1 MLNMR
6 ICQIMLARGFG
17 GAERYFV
24 DLSHEL
30 ARRGHEVL
38 AVCHPAGMVRA
49 RLKPMS
55 GLEIATRRPLGPWD
69 PILPRRLRA
78 LIADYRPAVVQA
90 HLARA
95 VHLAGKALAN
105 KQAPLLAKTHN
116 YVNLK
121 YYRGVDIFLPT
132 TRDQAAYLAR
142 EGVAA
147 DCIHVIPNFSAL
159 PVTTVPVD
167 RPPAVVA
174 MGRFVPKKGFAVLF
188 AALAE
193 LRRRGAAL
201 PPVLLAGDG
210 PLRGELQRAARD
222 LRVDDVVQFAG
233 WQQDPALFL
242 DRGSVFV
249 LPSLDEPFGIAVLEA
264 MARGL
269 SVVATM
275 TQGPREV
282 LDADSA
288 WLVPP
293 GDSNALADALAES
306 LSQPQVARARAAHA
320 AARFASL
327 YSAEV
332 VVPQLLSIYA
342 SASAKH
348 AGRTQPGEHDGH
360 G

>member
-1 MLNMR
+1 MR
-6 ICQIMLARGFG
+6 ICQVMLARGFG

-38 AVCHPAGMVRA
+38 AVCHPAGMARA
-49 RLKPMS
+49 SLKPVP
-55 GLEIATRRPLGPWD
+55 GLEIATLRPLGPWD
-69 PILPRRLRA
+69 PILPRRLRV

-142 EGVAA
+142 AGVAA
-147 DCIHVIPNFSAL
+147 DRMQVIPNFSAL
-159 PVTTVPVD
+159 PVAKVPAD
-167 RPPAVVA
+167 RPAAIVA

-188 AALAE
+188 AACAE
-193 LRRRGAAL
+193 LRRRGVTL
-201 PPVLLAGDG
+201 PPLLLAGDG
-210 PLRGELQRAARD
+210 ALRGELQRAARD
-222 LRVDDVVQFAG
+222 LGVDDIVQFAG
-233 WQQDPALFL
+233 WQQDPAAFL
-242 DRGSVFV
+242 DRGTVFV

-269 SVVATM
+269 AVVATL

-293 GDSNALADALAES
+293 NDSNALADALAES
-306 LSQPQVARARAAHA
+306 LSQPQVARTRAVHA

-327 YSAEV
+327 YSADV

-342 SASAKH
+342 SVSAKQS
-348 AGRTQPGEHDGH
+348 GRAQPGEHNGH